1 MDLWVFWASRD
12 LRAYKAY
19 HDCGVTC
26 PMNRDIE
33 IKNGDT
39 VAFLWIA
46 VAQTYII
53 NSIQLGIYER
63 LWPVDAG
70 HFDKRLRSTIGSVMN
85 RWQSASFQFKGG
97 GGGRY
102 VYIADVDAENCIPWW
117 RVGVGYDFPYDDST
131 WFLYRIISVR
141 QRYDLPHD
149 SVFQKD
155 KLPDVYNIF
164 AIVVARLIDKLR
176 STLILGQTK
185 KIK

>member
-1 MDLWVFWASRD
+1 MPHESRY
-12 LRAYKAY
+12 RNKERG
-19 HDCGVTC
+19 HGRF
-26 PMNRDIE
+26 PMNSSSPDVHNQFYPIGNLWKTLTSRCGSFWQTVE
-33 IKNGDT
+33 IDNWICHEPMT
-39 VAFLWIA
+39 VSVF
-46 VAQTYII
+46 
-53 NSIQLGIYER
+53 SIQR
-63 LWPVDAG
+63 
-70 HFDKRLRSTIGSVMN
+70 
-85 RWQSASFQFKGG
+85 